1 MAKRVSDREK
11 KEVLAYLSEG
21 NSQRDAAKKFHRSK
35 QTITSI
41 AANEEEFRAQL
52 DRQKKENSESVMEK
66 FEELGKVK
74 KNILNNSLITL
85 AERIQ
90 NKEVSTRDLITIYGV
105 LVDKEL
111 TYLDS
116 RKDDNKAELSKLD
129 EILEDIKNGTNK

>member
-1 MAKRVSDREK
+1 
-11 KEVLAYLSEG
+11 
-21 NSQRDAAKKFHRSK
+21 
-35 QTITSI
+35 
-41 AANEEEFRAQL
+41 
-52 DRQKKENSESVMEK
+52 MEK

-116 RKDDNKAELSKLD
+116 RKDENKAELSKLD